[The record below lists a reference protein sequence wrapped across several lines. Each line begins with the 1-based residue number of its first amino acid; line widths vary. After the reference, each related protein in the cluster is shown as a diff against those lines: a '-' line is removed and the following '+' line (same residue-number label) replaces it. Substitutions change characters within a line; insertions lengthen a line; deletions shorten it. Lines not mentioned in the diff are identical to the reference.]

1 MKSKMIFHRIIIKA
15 LVCLALTVLIEAV
28 FAFIFGVRSMYGQL
42 VVLLANVITN
52 PLMNGIL
59 TVVSFYLS
67 PSYYYIFLI
76 VLEIIVVAAEGLIYK
91 KTELLIKQNPFILSL
106 LLNVCSYFI
115 GTIILKIIN

>member
-1 MKSKMIFHRIIIKA
+1 
-15 LVCLALTVLIEAV
+15 
-28 FAFIFGVRSMYGQL
+28 MYGQL